1 MKESII
7 ADSTCL
13 IGLERIG
20 YLYILQKLYNP
31 VMIPPEVQKEFG
43 ISIDWLKVESPSNHL
58 FVASLKL
65 IIDSGE
71 AEAIALA
78 CMEKCRI
85 ILDDKQARNIA
96 LHLKL
101 PVIGTVGILVKAKK
115 SGIIPAMKPLLE
127 KLELNSFF
135 ISETLKEEAL
145 LLVNE

>member
-1 MKESII
+1 MKEPII

-20 YLYILQKLYNP
+20 YLTLLKKLYHP

-43 ISIDWLKVESPSNHL
+43 ISIDWLHIDSPSNHL
-58 FVASLKL
+58 LADSLKL

-78 CMEKCRI
+78 CMKKCRI
-85 ILDDKQARNIA
+85 ILDDKQARAIA
-96 LHLKL
+96 AHLKL
-101 PVIGTVGILVKAKK
+101 PVIGTVGILIKAKK
-115 SGIIPAMKPLLE
+115 SGIIPAIKPLLE
-127 KLELNSFF
+127 ELELNSFY
-135 ISETLKEEAL
+135 ISDSLREEAL